1 MNNTQ
6 TVHIGMLNSFN
17 VLTGKVTIDKIISSG
32 LAYFAHAPD
41 EEAAMQSVE
50 FMIFYF
56 QGIEMYEK
64 CAELKNYIKKTFNKD
79 GTYKEKFCKCEYPNI
94 EVYKHKPKC
103 SICNLRL
110 TR

>member
-17 VLTGKVTIDKIISSG
+17 VLTEKATIEDVISSG

-41 EEAAMQSVE
+41 EESVMQSIE

-56 QGIEMYEK
+56 KGIEMYEK
-64 CAELKNYIKKTFNKD
+64 CAELKKYIEKTFNED
-79 GTYKEKFCKCEYPNI
+79 GTYKEKFCNCEYPNI
-94 EVYKHKPKC
+94 ETYISKPKC
-103 SICNLRL
+103 SVCNLRL
-110 TR
+110 MR